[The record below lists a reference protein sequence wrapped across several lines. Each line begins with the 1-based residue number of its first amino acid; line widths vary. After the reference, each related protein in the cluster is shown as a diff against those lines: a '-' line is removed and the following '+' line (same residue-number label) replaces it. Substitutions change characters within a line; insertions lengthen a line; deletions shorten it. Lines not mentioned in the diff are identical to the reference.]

1 MGTIAGNKSIF
12 VSLDGLEVPQNA
24 RRARIIAEVDP
35 KGECG
40 SLDTGCVDEGGATE
54 SNNANQ
60 IDRAVSQQPG
70 TLSVCAK
77 YGKTLPEK

>member
-12 VSLDGLEVPQNA
+12 VSLDCFEVPQNA
-24 RRARIIAEVDP
+24 RRARIIAGVDP
-35 KGECG
+35 QGECG

-54 SNNANQ
+54 SNHANQ